1 MASRDDR
8 GFTLVEVLVVMAV
21 MAVMAVLAS
30 ILFSAFAA
38 ARRRGRSA
46 SCQANLRQIYTAFE
60 YHLLPPDLTKSG
72 LAAPDSRNKK

>member
-21 MAVMAVLAS
+21 MTVLAS
-30 ILFSAFAA
+30 ILFPAFAA

-60 YHLLPPDLTKSG
+60 ERLLHSDLTKSG
-72 LAAPDSRNKK
+72 LAAPGSRNKK